1 VEAGLWALPAG
12 SLAGLLAWIADRRRR
27 LFTDQATTPAAAVF
41 AGRNEVKGRAWTA
54 TPLLT
59 CRTGQ
64 PTVCWTYVLEEER
77 EHTRQVS
84 DTDSEGH
91 TTHRTET
98 YREWHVVDRQGG
110 GLRTFEVVDETG
122 SVPIVVEGARTR
134 TRELYSQVFRQER
147 EGGFFQRM
155 FDDRTGRY
163 RETESG
169 IAVGDPL
176 FVVGEA
182 RLDEATGV
190 PFLGGDVLVS
200 TRSEEHYTSMWG
212 AAATFLA
219 IVAAAATVFG
229 TAIALSPDRPERPI
243 AWLPGVALVAL
254 ALVTAWGVILTNRL
268 RLLAQSAERARSL
281 VDVQLKRRHDLIPA
295 LAKVVAAHAAYE
307 AGLLEDL
314 TAARTALEQ
323 TNALSHIL
331 QRAEAYPELRADDS
345 FLRLQ
350 HELADTENRIAGS
363 RTFYNDT
370 VLLLRN
376 KLDGFPGNLMAGRIR
391 VHRDDA
397 VLAEGFE
404 RTVPELTH
412 AFPTSPGG

>member
-1 VEAGLWALPAG
+1 
-12 SLAGLLAWIADRRRR
+12 LAWIADRRRR

-54 TPLLT
+54 TPLFT

-91 TTHRTET
+91 TTYRTET
-98 YREWHVVDRQGG
+98 HREWHVVDRQGG
-110 GLRTFEVVDETG
+110 GLPTFEVVDDTG
-122 SVPIVVEGARTR
+122 SVPIVMDGARTR
-134 TRELYSQVFRQER
+134 TRELYSQIFRQDR

-176 FVVGEA
+176 FVVGDA
-182 RLDEATGV
+182 RLNEPTGV
-190 PFLGGDVLVS
+190 PFFGGDVLVS
-200 TRSEEHYTSMWG
+200 TRSEEQYTSMWG

-219 IVAAAATVFG
+219 IVAAGATVFG
-229 TAIALSPDRPERPI
+229 MAVALSPDQPEHPT

-254 ALVTAWGVILTNRL
+254 ALVTAWGVILNNRL
-268 RLLAQSAERARSL
+268 RLLAQAAERARSL

-295 LAKVVAAHAAYE
+295 LAKVVAAQAAHE
-307 AGLLEDL
+307 ATLLEEL
-314 TAARTALEQ
+314 TAARTTPDPGAAALEQ

-350 HELADTENRIAGS
+350 HELADAENRIAGS

-391 VHRDDA
+391 LHRSDA
-397 VLAEGFE
+397 ILAEGFE

-412 AFPTSPGG
+412 AFPTGP